1 MQLNSND
8 SINSVEVK
16 CTDIIVMI
24 KILRT
29 DARSVRN
36 DSQSHSTDN

>member
-8 SINSVEVK
+8 SINFVEVE
-16 CTDIIVMI
+16 CTNITVMT

-29 DARSVRN
+29 DARSVHN
-36 DSQSHSTDN
+36 DSQSHSTGN